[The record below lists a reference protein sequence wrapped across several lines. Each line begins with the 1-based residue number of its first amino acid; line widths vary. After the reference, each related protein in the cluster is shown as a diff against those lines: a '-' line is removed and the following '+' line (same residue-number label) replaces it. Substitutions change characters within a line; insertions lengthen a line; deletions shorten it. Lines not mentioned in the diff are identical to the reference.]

1 MSHNKPIAL
10 AAIEAARE
18 RIKSAALRTPLVR
31 LNVDNAPAE
40 IYLKLENLQPIGSFK
55 LRGASN
61 AMLLASPEQLSRGV
75 WTASAGNMAQGV
87 AWQARRMGLACTV
100 VGPDH
105 APETKIAAITRLGA
119 KFIPIPFADWF
130 AILSSHTYPGMDG
143 YFVHPVS
150 DPNVMAGN
158 GTIGLEILEDLPDM
172 DTILIPYGGG
182 GLSTGIASA
191 VRALKP
197 DTRLYA
203 CEVETAAPLAP
214 SLAAGAPQE
223 VSYTATFVDG
233 IGGPSVLPEMWPVVS
248 KLLDGSL
255 VMPVAAVADAL
266 RLLIERNRV
275 VAEGAGATPVATAL
289 SGKAGSGKVVC
300 VVSGGNIDSAK
311 LAKILLGQLP

>member
-1 MSHNKPIAL
+1 MPHYEPPAL

-31 LNVDNAPAE
+31 LNVDDAPAE

-61 AMLLASPEQLSRGV
+61 AMLLASQEQLAPGV

-119 KFIPIPFADWF
+119 EFIPVTFADWF
-130 AILSSHTYPGMDG
+130 AILSSHTFAGMEG

-150 DPNVMAGN
+150 DPNVIAGN
-158 GTIGLEILEDLPDM
+158 GTIGLEILEELPDV

-182 GLSTGIASA
+182 GLSAGIASA

-197 DTRLYA
+197 DTLLYA

-214 SLAAGAPQE
+214 SLAAGAPRE
-223 VSYTATFVDG
+223 VPYTATFVDG
-233 IGGPSVLPEMWPVVS
+233 IGGPSLLPEMWPLVS

-255 VMPVAAVADAL
+255 VMSVAAVADAV
-266 RLLIERNRV
+266 RLLVERNRV
-275 VAEGAGATPVATAL
+275 VAEGAGATPVAAAL
-289 SGKAGSGKVVC
+289 SGQAGSGKVVC